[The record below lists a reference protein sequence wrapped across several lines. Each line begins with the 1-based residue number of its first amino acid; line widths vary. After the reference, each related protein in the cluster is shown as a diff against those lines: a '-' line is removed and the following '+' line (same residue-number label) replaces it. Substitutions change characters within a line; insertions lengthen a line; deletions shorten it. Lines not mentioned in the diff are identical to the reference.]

1 MPKCRA
7 EAIIRAGNHFIR
19 AYQYMAYRALQ
30 SGKPAFPLYPKNHM
44 VQELVE
50 EMTYQ
55 CNVSDFCWNILADA
69 CFQEE
74 DMVGRVSY
82 LTRCVSPRQQALR
95 ALQRYLAQVKVC
107 WSVQG

>member
-1 MPKCRA
+1 
-7 EAIIRAGNHFIR
+7 
-19 AYQYMAYRALQ
+19 MAYRALQ